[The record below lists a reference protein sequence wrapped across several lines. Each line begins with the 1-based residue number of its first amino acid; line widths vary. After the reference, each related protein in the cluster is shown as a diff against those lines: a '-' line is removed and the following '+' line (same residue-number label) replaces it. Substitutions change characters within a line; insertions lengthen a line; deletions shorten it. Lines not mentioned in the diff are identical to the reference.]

1 MTRLWLNSVSMPA
14 HLVAENLR
22 RSFKVGTKKI
32 DVLRG
37 ISLSIEHGASV
48 FLVGASGAGKTTL
61 LYTLA
66 GLERP
71 EAGTV
76 ALNGTSL
83 YTSSGNALARLRNQH
98 MGFVFQSYFL
108 LPELTALENVLVP
121 AMIRGT
127 DARERALSLLDTV
140 GLANRQ
146 SHLPTELSGGEQ
158 QRVAIAR
165 ALINDPGI
173 LFADE
178 PTGNLDSTTGG
189 GIMDLLLSMVR
200 ERAKT
205 LVVVTHDARLAA
217 LGDRRLEVA
226 DGILK
231 N

>member
-108 LPELTALENVLVP
+108 IPELTALENVLVP
-121 AMIRGT
+121 PNTLLTMYLHGGQVDEILSKT
-127 DARERALSLLDTV
+127 DTATTITIYYHRDALGCVTALSDAIGGIAETYQYGIYGTPKLLDASGTTISSS
-140 GLANRQ
+140 AYNNRF
-146 SHLPTELSGGEQ
+146 LFTGREW
-158 QRVAIAR
+158 IA
-165 ALINDPGI
+165 
-173 LFADE
+173 
-178 PTGNLDSTTGG
+178 
-189 GIMDLLLSMVR
+189 DLTP
-200 ERAKT
+200 EKWT
-205 LVVVTHDARLAA
+205 F
-217 LGDRRLEVA
+217 
-226 DGILK
+226 
-231 N
+231 